1 MAYGKA
7 GRPPKEGWLT
17 IQQAADALGISYYR
31 MREAIATGDAPALKC
46 GRSYQI
52 SIKEVQYAK
61 EYGRWRADNAKEKA
75 EYPEGIPTK
84 RLRPLQVSDN

>member
-17 IQQAADALGISYYR
+17 MEQAAEALGISYYS
-31 MREAIATGDAPALKC
+31 MREAVASGDAPALKC
-46 GRSYQI
+46 GRRYWV

-61 EYGRWRADNAKEKA
+61 EHGKWRSDNAKEKA
-75 EYPEGIPTK
+75 EYEGIPTA
-84 RLRPLQVSDN
+84 RLRTLQVSDH

>member
-17 IQQAADALGISYYR
+17 IQQAAEALGISYYS
-31 MREAIATGDAPALKC
+31 MKEAIAKGDAPALKL
-46 GRSYQI
+46 GRSYRV

-61 EYGRWRADNAKEKA
+61 EYGKWRCDNAKEKA
-75 EYPEGIPTK
+75 EYDDGIPTK
-84 RLRPLQVSDN
+84 RLRPLQVSTH